1 MALDWHYVVELQ
13 AARLRKGADE
23 EGDTAIVWSLVRHCR
38 TEDGKALHENI
49 ISSADTFL
57 TEEEAR
63 RDALIRLSMLRCPIE
78 KPVDHAIKWLLN
90 GYGEQVAW

>member
-1 MALDWHYVVELQ
+1 MAFDWHYVVELQ

-23 EGDTAIVWSLVRHCR
+23 EGDAAIVWSLVRHCR
-38 TEDGKALHENI
+38 TGDGKGLHESI

-78 KPVDHAIKWLLN
+78 KPVNHAIKWLLN

>member
-1 MALDWHYVVELQ
+1 MALDWHYIVELQ
-13 AARLRKGADE
+13 AARLKKDADE
-23 EGDTAIVWSLVRHCR
+23 AGDAAIVWSLVRHCR
-38 TEDGKALHENI
+38 TEDGKGLHESI
-49 ISSADTFL
+49 ISSADTFV

-90 GYGEQVAW
+90 GYGEPVAW